1 MTTRRCSRVLAGL
14 AIVGVLG
21 ACGASVRPGAVRPS
35 ASAVIDASAMPGTTA
50 GQKIAAA
57 VKSLSD
63 AGGVVDA
70 RLLSGALTLDV
81 DMFESISKAS
91 TLKPGQLLL
100 SPGAHFNVAVTQ
112 NLPSSWTVE
121 GGYGGIGT
129 GGASR
134 LGSTFTWTG
143 GDGQPVFRALD
154 AHHVIL
160 QGVDV
165 DCANHVGSIGI
176 LYDSDNTP
184 ASGQSRFEDWSALN
198 CQDGFHWGTEIPNPP
213 PPASGQAP
221 PFHTN
226 AAQADTS
233 IVRNFHVRSFLSN
246 SRGIYIG
253 GGNKANGSVV
263 ESDVIQGVNIGVFV
277 EELGPLLRFS
287 DIVFGAL
294 GAGLAG
300 CRTEIGN
307 TAFQIGRPGD
317 QWPGANDLSIT
328 NSQSEVRAT
337 PRVRTSSTSWAES
350 TSAEQFFSKRTP
362 FDEPVTVDAVV
373 SILSMA
379 NRGGAPAT
387 VTRPDAQVVSIADQ
401 LYTAN
406 FTMAQNWTGAGKIV
420 IQSARTV
427 P

>member
-1 MTTRRCSRVLAGL
+1 
-14 AIVGVLG
+14 
-21 ACGASVRPGAVRPS
+21 
-35 ASAVIDASAMPGTTA
+35 MPGTTA

-57 VKSLSD
+57 VKSLPD

-134 LGSTFTWTG
+134 LGSTFTWNG

-263 ESDVIQGVNIGVFV
+263 ESGVIQGVNIGVFV

-328 NSQSEVRAT
+328 NSQSEGT
-337 PRVRTSSTSWAES
+337 CNPSSANFIHIVGGIYLGGTILLEKN
-350 TSAEQFFSKRTP
+350 T

-401 LYTAN
+401 LYNAN
-406 FTMAQNWTGAGKIV
+406 FTIAQNWTGAGKIV